1 MSKRDREMERKR
13 GRAIREGEEKREIRE
28 PAN

>member
-1 MSKRDREMERKR
+1 MSERDREMERKH
-13 GRAIREGEEKREIRE
+13 GRIIREGEKREIRE